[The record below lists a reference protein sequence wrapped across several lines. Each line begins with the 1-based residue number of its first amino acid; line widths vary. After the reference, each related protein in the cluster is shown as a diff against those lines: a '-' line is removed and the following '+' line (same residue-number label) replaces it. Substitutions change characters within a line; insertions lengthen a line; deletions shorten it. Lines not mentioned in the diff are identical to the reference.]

1 MLLIFLKIDTDDIID
16 VICNC
21 MGGDHG
27 YVNNVFKLLNS
38 LI

>member
-21 MGGDHG
+21 MGGG